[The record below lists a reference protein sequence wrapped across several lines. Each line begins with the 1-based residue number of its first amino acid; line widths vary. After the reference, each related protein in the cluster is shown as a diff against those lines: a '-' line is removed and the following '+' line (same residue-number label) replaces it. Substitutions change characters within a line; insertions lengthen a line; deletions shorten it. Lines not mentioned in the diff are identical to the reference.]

1 MSSTLRRTKTLESAI
16 SFCILALLT
25 LIVAV
30 ILGAQLKTTKTT
42 TIASLNPAGFK
53 ALSAAESYNPDN
65 LYEKI
70 NGKAT
75 FYFDSGFSS
84 LQTQRFASTTDPNL
98 WMELFIYDMAGSDN
112 AFSAYSRQRRPESQN
127 LPDIQFAYKTGNS
140 AYLITDRYYIE
151 IIGSTESPVLL
162 LAIEEL
168 AQKTH
173 SAFAKEDKI
182 KIGLL
187 DLFPTK
193 GLIPES
199 IKLYPTDTFGF
210 SELNDTYT
218 AQYSVGD
225 QTVTVFF
232 SKRKDA
238 SQAGGIAEKYYNFLI
253 EAGCSPKQVT
263 DPTLQTL
270 KAKAID
276 AFGVTE
282 ILLTTGSFLVGIH
295 ETENQPAA
303 EQVLIKLIENLRDSE
318 KSK

>member
-1 MSSTLRRTKTLESAI
+1 M
-16 SFCILALLT
+16 

-30 ILGAQLKTTKTT
+30 ILGAQVKTTHTT
-42 TIASLNPAGFK
+42 SPALFNLEGFQ
-53 ALSAAESYNPDN
+53 ALSTGESYNPDN

-98 WMELFIYDMAGSDN
+98 WMELFIYDMGFPDN
-112 AFSAYSRQRRPESQN
+112 AFSAFSRQRRPEAEN
-127 LPDIQFAYKTGNS
+127 LPDIQFAYKTGNG
-140 AYLITDRYYIE
+140 AYFITDRYYVE
-151 IIGSTESPVLL
+151 IVGSAESPALL
-162 LAIEEL
+162 GAIEEL

-173 SAFAKEDKI
+173 SAFAKSDKI

-218 AQYSVGD
+218 AQYRAGD
-225 QTVTVFF
+225 QRVTVFF

-238 SQAGGIAEKYYNFLI
+238 SQAAGIAEKYYNFLI
-253 EAGCSPKQVT
+253 EAGCSEKLVT

-282 ILLTTGSFLVGIH
+282 ILLTTGSFFVGVH
-295 ETENQPAA
+295 ETENQPDA
-303 EQVLIKLIENLRDSE
+303 EKLLLELVE
-318 KSK
+318 KLNERN

>member
-1 MSSTLRRTKTLESAI
+1 MSSILSRTKTLESTLSI
-16 SFCILALLT
+16 CILALLT
-25 LIVAV
+25 LIAAV
-30 ILGAQLKTTKTT
+30 ILGAQVKTTKTT
-42 TIASLNPAGFK
+42 TPALLNPTGFQ
-53 ALSAAESYNPDN
+53 ALSAGESYNPDN

-98 WMELFIYDMAGSDN
+98 WLELFIYDMAGPDN
-112 AFSAYSRQRRPESQN
+112 AFSAYSRQRRPESQK
-127 LPDIQFAYKTGNS
+127 LTTMQFAYKTGNS
-140 AYLITDRYYIE
+140 AYFITDRYYVE
-151 IIGSTESPVLL
+151 IIGSAESPAML

-168 AQKTH
+168 AKKTH
-173 SAFAKEDKI
+173 AAFAKEDKI

-187 DLFPTK
+187 DLFPTD

-238 SQAGGIAEKYYNFLI
+238 GQAAGIAEKYYNFLI
-253 EAGCSPKQVT
+253 EAGCSPTQLT
-263 DPTLQTL
+263 NPTLQTL
-270 KAKAID
+270 KARAID

-303 EQVLIKLIENLRDSE
+303 EKLLLELVE
-318 KSK
+318 KLNERK

>member
-1 MSSTLRRTKTLESAI
+1 MSTILPRTKTLESAI
-16 SFCILALLT
+16 GICILALLT
-25 LIVAV
+25 LIAAV
-30 ILGAQLKTTKTT
+30 ILGAQVKTTKRT
-42 TIASLNPAGFK
+42 TIASLTPAGFQ

-84 LQTQRFASTTDPNL
+84 LQTQRFMSTTDPNL
-98 WMELFIYDMAGSDN
+98 WIELFIYDMAGADN

-127 LPDIQFAYKTGNS
+127 LITMQFAYKTGNG
-140 AYLITDRYYIE
+140 AYFITDRYYVE
-151 IIGSTESPVLL
+151 IIGSAESPVLL

-168 AQKTH
+168 ARKIH
-173 SAFAKEDKI
+173 AAFAKEDKTR
-182 KIGLL
+182 IGLL
-187 DLFPTK
+187 DLFPTDE
-193 GLIPES
+193 LIPES

-218 AQYSVGD
+218 AQYSLGD

-238 SQAGGIAEKYYNFLI
+238 SEAAGIAEKYYNFLI

-263 DPTLQTL
+263 NSTLKTL
-270 KAKAID
+270 KARAVD
-276 AFGVTE
+276 VFGVTE
-282 ILLTTGSFLVGIH
+282 IIVTAKSFLVGIH
-295 ETENQPAA
+295 ETENQSAA
-303 EQVLIKLIENLRDSE
+303 EKLLLELLE
-318 KSK
+318 KLNERK